1 MTTRAE
7 KQADEERSA
16 RKTERKIHKGRIIEV
31 VEESMHISGVDRA
44 YDLVLHPGAV
54 AIIAID
60 SQGDLVLVRQWRRA
74 INQVLIEIPA
84 GTIEPG
90 EQVSECAQRELQE
103 ETGFKARSL
112 LPMGQIHTCPGFCDE
127 KIFLF
132 LGTGLELSPLPAD
145 DNEAIDVIH
154 MSIDEAY
161 ALVEKGLITDAKT
174 IAAMALY
181 DRWNKKNNR

>member
-1 MTTRAE
+1 
-7 KQADEERSA
+7 
-16 RKTERKIHKGRIIEV
+16 
-31 VEESMHISGVDRA
+31 
-44 YDLVLHPGAV
+44 
-54 AIIAID
+54 
-60 SQGDLVLVRQWRRA
+60 
-74 INQVLIEIPA
+74 
-84 GTIEPG
+84 
-90 EQVSECAQRELQE
+90 
-103 ETGFKARSL
+103 
-112 LPMGQIHTCPGFCDE
+112 MGQIHTCPGFCDE